1 MKKIFAIFLVL
12 VFNFFTLC
20 PAFAYDRFD
29 NQYSE
34 NQQYNQPVDN
44 NNQYQNY
51 QTKEQST
58 PVLSTGV
65 EEEKVYLIPR
75 SVFTLEL
82 ESDLDINETK
92 ENEKVYFRLVNPVK
106 ASNGMYL
113 PEDTRF
119 AGYFKKIKKSSPIY
133 KRARGY
139 IVVNKILLP
148 TEKTYTVRMEP
159 KSGSDLKAPQILNVI
174 RAIPAG
180 VGALAFSLIGVA
192 TVAIESVT
200 IVGLVVVPRTCRG
213 FGLLISSISKGLN
226 YKAKAGH
233 KFKFK
238 LDTPVY
244 VQVDDLKY

>member
-1 MKKIFAIFLVL
+1 MKKILAIFLVL
-12 VFNFFTLC
+12 VLNFFTLC
-20 PAFAYDRFD
+20 PAFAENESYD
-29 NQYSE
+29 NQQS
-34 NQQYNQPVDN
+34 NQTVES

-51 QTKEQST
+51 QTQEQST

-75 SVFTLEL
+75 SIFTLEL
-82 ESDLDINETK
+82 ESDIDINETK

-106 ASNGMYL
+106 ASNGKYL

-119 AGYFKKIKKSSPIY
+119 AGYFKKIKKSSPLY

-139 IVVNKILLP
+139 IIVNKILLP
-148 TEKTYTVRMEP
+148 NENFYSVRMEP

-174 RAIPAG
+174 RAVPAG
-180 VGALAFSLIGVA
+180 VGALTFSLIGIA
-192 TVAIESVT
+192 IVAIESVT
-200 IVGLVVVPRTCRG
+200 VVGLVVVPRTCRG
-213 FGLLISSISKGLN
+213 FGLLISSMSKGLN

-244 VQVDDLKY
+244 VQIDDLK

>member
-1 MKKIFAIFLVL
+1 MKKILALFLVL

-20 PAFAYDRFD
+20 PAFAEYEYY
-29 NQYSE
+29 N
-34 NQQYNQPVDN
+34 NQQTNQTFEN

-51 QTKEQST
+51 QTQEQTT

-92 ENEKVYFRLVNPVK
+92 ENEKIYFRLVNPVK

-119 AGYFKKIKKSSPIY
+119 AGYFKKIKKSSPLY

-139 IVVNKILLP
+139 IIVNKILLP
-148 TEKTYTVRMEP
+148 TEKNYTVRMEP

-174 RAIPAG
+174 RAVPAG
-180 VGALAFSLIGVA
+180 VGALAFSLIGIA

-200 IVGLVVVPRTCRG
+200 VVGLVVVPRTCRG
-213 FGLLISSISKGLN
+213 FGSLCQK
-226 YKAKAGH
+226 
-233 KFKFK
+233 
-238 LDTPVY
+238 V
-244 VQVDDLKY
+244 

>member
-1 MKKIFAIFLVL
+1 MLI
-12 VFNFFTLC
+12 FNFFIIT
-20 PAFAYDRFD
+20 PAFADYEYYD
-29 NQYSE
+29 NQS
-34 NQQYNQPVDN
+34 NIQTFKNT
-44 NNQYQNY
+44 NQYQNY
-51 QTKEQST
+51 QTQEQST
-58 PVLSTGV
+58 PVFSTGV

-82 ESDLDINETK
+82 ESDIDINETK
-92 ENEKVYFRLVNPVK
+92 ENEKIYFRLVNPVK

-119 AGYFKKIKKSSPIY
+119 AGYFKKIKKSSPLY

-139 IVVNKILLP
+139 IIVDKILLP
-148 TEKTYTVRMEP
+148 TEKNYDVRMEP

-174 RAIPAG
+174 RAVPAG
-180 VGALAFSLIGVA
+180 VGALAFSLIGIA

-200 IVGLVVVPRTCRG
+200 VVGLVVVPRTCRG
-213 FGLLISSISKGLN
+213 FGLLISSMSKGLN
-226 YKAKAGH
+226 YKAKAGY

-244 VQVDDLKY
+244 VQIDDLKY